1 MLLFVISTGYQ
12 QLELQAVRDAQR
24 QPGQETVQ
32 RHVETLRNQGIFMY
46 VCTVHVAPGHE
57 WPWREVLEKKITRR
71 FIKKI
76 TTILKFQKLTMPIFF
91 FYDIPLTLSGP
102 RFFFG
107 TARTGGGL
115 NI

>member
-57 WPWREVLEKKITRR
+57 WPWREVLKKNNKAIYIR
-71 FIKKI
+71 K
-76 TTILKFQKLTMPIFF
+76 TILKLQKLM
-91 FYDIPLTLSGP
+91 
-102 RFFFG
+102 
-107 TARTGGGL
+107 
-115 NI
+115 